1 MIAWFKGKFC
11 VRKEKNIMSD
21 LISKMQKVA
30 NQLDS
35 HNYFNEANYI
45 TSLMIKIAQKPVD
58 LSFLPIDVQ
67 KAMNVEKAKQN
78 QSKLTPQQI
87 QERLDKIKSNPK
99 MPKSEIFSG
108 GENGTVYDYTD
119 EQIIA
124 NQAGKSPEQLQ
135 IQKDIEAGLYDYGG
149 SPKVQPLKFDPKFL
163 RVKPKNYT
171 QVPQD
176 FYNENKENIEKFKNI
191 IQNNFSEAKNIIRK
205 RKDQNLPNGQYI
217 ITVLQ
222 QFLNLPMDY
231 AQNFTDNKGVSI
243 FNNHQ
248 FSLSARELKQDIY
261 SFAYGEIKKELCEL
275 VVMSVNELVQTNQVP
290 DEKNEFADRP
300 VEAKKYVNLISQ
312 YVGIVNKEFNKDLE
326 MQKDNLSALEEK
338 SRADYVQKLNK
349 YKVEKP
355 EENIPP
361 SVAGT
366 YPQF

>member
-1 MIAWFKGKFC
+1 
-11 VRKEKNIMSD
+11 MSD

-67 KAMNVEKAKQN
+67 KAMNVEKAKLN
-78 QSKLTPQQI
+78 QSKLTPEKI
-87 QERLDKIKSNPK
+87 QERLEEIKSNPK

-135 IQKDIEAGLYDYGG
+135 LKMDIEAGLYDYGG

-191 IQNNFSEAKNIIRK
+191 IQNNFSEAKNFIRE
-205 RKDQNLPNGQYI
+205 RKDQDLPNGLYI

-222 QFLNLPMDY
+222 QFLNQPMDY
-231 AQNFTDNKGVSI
+231 YQNFPDKKGISI
-243 FNNHQ
+243 FKNHQ

-261 SFAYGEIKKELCEL
+261 SFAYGEIKKELCDL
-275 VVMSVNELVQTNQVP
+275 VVKSVDELVQANQVP
-290 DEKNEFADRP
+290 NEKNEFADRP
-300 VEAKKYVNLISQ
+300 VEAKNQIVLIGKYVNQI
-312 YVGIVNKEFNKDLE
+312 KEMFSEDLE

-338 SRADYVQKLNK
+338 NRADYVQKLNK
-349 YKVEKP
+349 NEVQKP
-355 EENIPP
+355 KGDIFKKNETITE
-361 SVAGT
+361 T
-366 YPQF
+366 YTYH